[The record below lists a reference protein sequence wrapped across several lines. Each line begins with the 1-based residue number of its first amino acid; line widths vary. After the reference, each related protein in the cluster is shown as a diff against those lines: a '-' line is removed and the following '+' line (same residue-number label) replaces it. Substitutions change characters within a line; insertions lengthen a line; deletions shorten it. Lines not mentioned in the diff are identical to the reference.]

1 MKSRPGKGHV
11 ITIRDGDDDN
21 TVSEFMAFC
30 KSEHLIMSSIVR
42 EHMRKFMEDHYEREQ
57 ILEKAKLVP
66 VFADYGG
73 DRIQA
78 HFAAGAE
85 RLREIDKNET
95 Q

>member
-30 KSEHLIMSSIVR
+30 KSEHLIMSSILR

-57 ILEKAKLVP
+57 ILAKAKLVP

-78 HFAAGAE
+78 HFAGGAE
-85 RLREIDKNET
+85 DLREIERNET